1 MAFELR
7 STAFEDGEMIPAEHT
22 CDGDDLSPTLTWMG
36 APEETES
43 LAVIFEDIDSVKG
56 VWSHWVL
63 YDVPP
68 DMNTLPA
75 EIRPARTLP
84 WGGVQGR
91 NDFDAI
97 GYGGPC
103 PSDGKTHRYLA
114 HVYAL
119 GQRLGLAPGA
129 TREEVLATMDGKV
142 IDEAE
147 LTGRYR
153 RLADR

>member
-1 MAFELR
+1 MGLELR

-22 CDGDDLSPTLTWMG
+22 CDGDDVSPPLTWMG
-36 APEETES
+36 APQDTQS
-43 LAVIFEDIDSVKG
+43 LVVIFEDIDSVKG
-56 VWSHWVL
+56 VWSHWLL

-68 DMNTLPA
+68 DVNTLSA
-75 EIRPARTLP
+75 EIPPARTLP

-103 PSDGKTHRYLA
+103 PSDGKTHRYVV

-119 GQRLGLAPGA
+119 DQELGLASGA
-129 TREEVLATMDGKV
+129 RRAEALATMEGHV
-142 IDEAE
+142 VEEAR
-147 LTGRYR
+147 LMGRYR